1 MDRRTVL
8 ARAGIVVAGLS
19 GCAGDPDR
27 GGATS
32 TTTERPIEPDPTE
45 PGPQRLATGESVT
58 VADGTSLTIADP
70 MVQQSI
76 VAYHSQFLSIEREDG
91 VQFVVVDVDGDADF
105 EPSSFVLERNGDI
118 ESPPRT
124 QQYVRHVVRECEGT
138 CIGIPVDAEAAKSA
152 AIAYRPDDERRA
164 VWELDDA
171 TVATFPTVP
180 ALRLQDAAVTE
191 HDGDVA
197 VEFSVDNVGERDG
210 VFLGLVA
217 PAWVTDVEEPVGF
230 TVPRG
235 DTVTETVVPSEVQ
248 RLDPDEA
255 VLSVEPTADTRYFEI
270 GSRS

>member
-8 ARAGIVVAGLS
+8 ASAGIVVAGLS

-27 GGATS
+27 DDES
-32 TTTERPIEPDPTE
+32 TPTERQLESDPTE
-45 PGPQRLATGESVT
+45 PEPQRPATGDPVT
-58 VADGTSLTIADP
+58 VADGTSLMVADST
-70 MVQQSI
+70 VQQSI

-91 VQFVVVDVDGDADF
+91 LQFVVVDVVGDADF
-105 EPSSFVLERNGDI
+105 EPSSFVLKRNGDV

-124 QQYVRHVVRECEGT
+124 QQYVRRVVGACDGT
-138 CIGIPVDAEAAKSA
+138 CIGIPVDAEAATSA
-152 AIAYRPDDERRA
+152 AIAYRPDDELRA

-171 TVATFPTVP
+171 TVAALPTVP
-180 ALRLQDAAVTE
+180 ALRLRDAAVTE
-191 HDGDVA
+191 QNGEVG

-217 PAWVTDVEEPVGF
+217 PAWVADVAEPFGF

-235 DTVTETVVPSEVQ
+235 DTVTETLVPNEIQ

-255 VLSVEPTADTRYFEI
+255 GFSTEPTDDTRYFEI
-270 GSRS
+270 GSKP